1 MTMRWP
7 AETNM
12 DFRDGRTRIRLMSQ
26 PTIVQLVLQDAIENM
41 HAFLLFRHAFPD
53 PDLVVE
59 GAKAAL
65 TRAARARFPG
75 AARVHERLL
84 SDEEYILNMT
94 VIPRAR
100 IPIIRNSVKDRCSAM
115 VAAEYMALDPLINIA
130 DLVAKEMENYNY
142 IYPVSRFGRSMKDR
156 LLRRSQPYRN
166 ERIINVI
173 HNMYFTGG
181 VSSFARRFNNMFV
194 RFCDDQGAMIPVVP
208 DAMVA
213 LVATEVYSAVF
224 DWRNGKKE
232 PVDFTTGAYLD
243 VYDGNINT
251 LKNMR
256 LNHPSKYHTMMA
268 DIYAK
273 VSSTATSS
281 TAVEIADIPIG
292 ELDG

>member
-12 DFRDGRTRIRLMSQ
+12 DFRDGQTRIRLMSQ
-26 PTIVQLVLQDAIENM
+26 PTIVRLVLQDAIENM

-94 VIPRAR
+94 IIPHAR

-194 RFCDDQGAMIPVVP
+194 RFRDDQGAMIPVVP

-213 LVATEVYSAVF
+213 LVATAVYSAVF

-232 PVDFTTGAYLD
+232 PVDFMTGAYLD

-273 VSSTATSS
+273 VRC
-281 TAVEIADIPIG
+281 VPKYFF
-292 ELDG
+292 